1 MPALQVRDCPQDTY
15 DALKRRAARENRSMS
30 QQALTLI
37 QGGLAHREP
46 SPRAAAP
53 LPEGAYREG
62 GITFIPNP
70 AAAHKSR
77 EERHAAFLKSISEG
91 PKFELPPEYD
101 SVADLVHAAREERW

>member
-15 DALKRRAARENRSMS
+15 EALKRRAARENRSMS

-37 QGGLAHREP
+37 QEGLAYREP
-46 SPRAAAP
+46 PLRTAAP

-70 AAAHKSR
+70 AAARASR
-77 EERHAAFLKSISEG
+77 EERHAAFFDHIEKVG
-91 PKFELPPEYD
+91 GFKLPPEYD
-101 SVADLVHAAREERW
+101 SVADMVHAAREERW